1 MSETIL
7 RDRSARQNVPV
18 PYRAAEGLRI
28 NSLTKGVGG
37 SRTYHIRARS
47 GEPCQ
52 LGEEEYFIFTLLDGR
67 PTFGDIEREFRTR
80 FAGTLSRPQF
90 QILMDE
96 LLAAG
101 VIERV
106 ADDVSAEDDD
116 LEVAPPTVIPSS
128 VAPSS
133 VASSSVAPRTGL
145 RRIPERAERAEV
157 REPLEPPLTARAQ
170 HDGAS
175 LLPLFMLL
183 ARLSSPLRF
192 FAWLFIPASAVA
204 GAMLYMNEGQVI
216 RTLTGLA
223 WTAPSV
229 ILTVLGA
236 VLTTWLAPRLAE
248 GTAAAFHGA
257 PPETFRFHL
266 TAGVLPR
273 FPVDRRQIATLPRKA
288 RVWSNAAALLT
299 RLAMFILGMAFWGLY
314 AASSTRFAVAA
325 LLFGEVGLWSFL
337 LSIIPILPGAGK
349 RWFEA
354 YFDEPG
360 VGGHLED
367 ADA

>member
-7 RDRSARQNVPV
+7 RDRAARQNVPV

-37 SRTYHIRARS
+37 ARTYHIRARS

-67 PTFGDIEREFRTR
+67 PSFGDIEREFRAR

-101 VIERV
+101 VIERL
-106 ADDVSAEDDD
+106 ADDASAEDDD
-116 LEVAPPTVIPSS
+116 IEVAPPP
-128 VAPSS
+128 
-133 VASSSVAPRTGL
+133 VASRTSL
-145 RRIPERAERAEV
+145 RRVTERAERTEV
-157 REPLEPPLTARAQ
+157 REPLAPPLAARAQ
-170 HDGAS
+170 HGGAS

-183 ARLSSPLRF
+183 ARVGSPLRF

-216 RTLTGLA
+216 TTLTGLP
-223 WTAPSV
+223 WKAPTV

-236 VLTTWLAPRLAE
+236 MLTAWLAPRLAE
-248 GTAAAFHGA
+248 GAAAAFHGA
-257 PPETFRFHL
+257 PREAFRFHL
-266 TAGVLPR
+266 SYGFLPR
-273 FPVDRRQIATLPRKA
+273 CPVDRRRIAMLPRKA
-288 RVWSNAAALLT
+288 RVWSHAAALLT
-299 RLAMFILGMAFWGLY
+299 RLAMFILGVAFWGLY

-337 LSIIPILPGAGK
+337 LSIIPVVPGAGK
-349 RWFEA
+349 RWVEA

-360 VGGHLED
+360 VGGALED